1 MKFTRL
7 ERCPLCN
14 SGEINTFKKGT
25 IDPENIRSEDFKIT
39 DSTYGSVWDFSQCG
53 HCSFVFSNPRIDEKS
68 LVEFYAG
75 IEDSEY
81 TDEWEGRGKNFGT
94 ILKRLGKME
103 GKLDRLLDIGAA
115 SGIFVKLALENGYK
129 ATGIE
134 PSVQLVKE
142 AKEKFGIGLIRGT
155 VENYE
160 AREQFD
166 VVTLLD
172 LIEHVN
178 DPEEFLK
185 KVSPLIRQGGI
196 LVIVTPDISSIPPK
210 LMGNR
215 WWHYRTAHVNFFN
228 LKSLTY
234 LLKKL
239 GFSIEKKHRF
249 AWNFTPFY
257 LITRLI
263 PSLKKRKGLQKL
275 LKRLHLKLQ
284 FFDSWEIYARKN

>member
-1 MKFTRL
+1 MEFTRL
-7 ERCPLCN
+7 ERCPVCN
-14 SGEINTFKKGT
+14 SGEIKAFKKGT
-25 IDPENIRSEDFKIT
+25 IDPENISSEDFKIT
-39 DSTYGSVWDFSQCG
+39 DSTYGSIWDFSQCES
-53 HCSFVFSNPRIDEKS
+53 CSFVFSNPRIDEKS
-68 LVEFYAG
+68 LVEFYTG

-81 TDEWEGRGKNFGT
+81 TDEWEGRGKNFKAV
-94 ILKRLGKME
+94 LKRIGKMGE
-103 GKLDRLLDIGAA
+103 DLERLLDIGAA
-115 SGIFVKLALENGYK
+115 SGIFVKLAQECGYA

-134 PSVQLVKE
+134 PSAQLVKE
-142 AKEKFGIGLIRGT
+142 AKEKFGIDLVKGT

-172 LIEHVN
+172 LIEHVT
-178 DPEEFLK
+178 DPEGFLK
-185 KVSPLIRQGGI
+185 KVSPLIRRGGI

-228 LKSLTY
+228 LRSLTY
-234 LLKKL
+234 LLEKL

-257 LITRLI
+257 LITRLF
-263 PSLKKRKGLQKL
+263 PSLKKSKGLQKF